1 MSIESSGTVNLCSLF
16 LNQYLVLKTDM
27 LTFSAKSAVIQK
39 EKEKKKKFWK
49 PAWLLQGWNRHDMQ
63 TMILSDMA

>member
-39 EKEKKKKFWK
+39 EKEKNKSSENQLDYCRGGTVMTCK
-49 PAWLLQGWNRHDMQ
+49 R
-63 TMILSDMA
+63 